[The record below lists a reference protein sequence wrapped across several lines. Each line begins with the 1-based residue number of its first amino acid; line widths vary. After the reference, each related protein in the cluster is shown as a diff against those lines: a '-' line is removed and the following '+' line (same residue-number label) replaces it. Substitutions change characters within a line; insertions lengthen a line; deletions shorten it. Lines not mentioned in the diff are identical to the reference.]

1 MDEKPNIVKVQI
13 DQKIEK
19 AASTKALQIKIGNN
33 KSVIVYNHISEYIL
47 NSLMKAV
54 FPNDN

>member
-1 MDEKPNIVKVQI
+1 MDEKPDIVKVQV

-19 AASTKALQIKIGNN
+19 NTSTKALQIKIDNN
-33 KSVIVYNHISEYIL
+33 KSVIVYNHISGYIL
-47 NSLMKAV
+47 NALMKAV